1 MLDKDYKV
9 YRYLEQV
16 AIENPDK
23 WVSKEELINAFPQ
36 DFRKGTG
43 HDICPSINSF
53 RLRANEARAKGLVSH
68 LCLIKDDKFKLA
80 ISKEEAEKYIQ
91 KDYENGIKLLT
102 RYWQNMGAIRD
113 DGQGKLIDCRGN
125 VITEESLAKKFQMPF
140 DYGEPKTEKALDKLM
155 GNPMEDLDK
164 LTIRAGK

>member
-23 WVSKEELINAFPQ
+23 WVSKEELIDAFPQ
-36 DFRKGTG
+36 DFKAGEDS
-43 HDICPSINSF
+43 HDICSTLNLVRIRINQ
-53 RLRANEARAKGLVSH
+53 ARARGDVSH
-68 LCLIKDDKFKLA
+68 LCLLENHKFKLA
-80 ISKEEAEKYIQ
+80 INKEEAEKYIQ

-125 VITEESLAKKFQMPF
+125 VITE
-140 DYGEPKTEKALDKLM
+140 
-155 GNPMEDLDK
+155 
-164 LTIRAGK
+164 